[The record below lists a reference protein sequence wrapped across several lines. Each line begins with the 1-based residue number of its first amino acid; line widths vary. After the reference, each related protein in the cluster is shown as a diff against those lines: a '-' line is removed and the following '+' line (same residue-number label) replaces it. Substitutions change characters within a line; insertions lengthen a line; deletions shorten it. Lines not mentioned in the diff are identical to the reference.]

1 MYRAKLVEEGIFCG
15 QVDRGGD
22 FLRRKSAFPGLVN
35 GPTLLLAIIFAQVVK
50 RNKDGARI
58 PDTSKHVTIQQIWN
72 LGFKV
77 TSHSLEVITTQLLI
91 PKIITLQLCHQT

>member
-1 MYRAKLVEEGIFCG
+1 MVEERIFCG

-35 GPTLLLAIIFAQVVK
+35 GPILLLAILFAKVVK

-58 PDTSKHVTIQQIWN
+58 PDAYFKTHNNSAHLE
-72 LGFKV
+72 LGF
-77 TSHSLEVITTQLLI
+77 
-91 PKIITLQLCHQT
+91 